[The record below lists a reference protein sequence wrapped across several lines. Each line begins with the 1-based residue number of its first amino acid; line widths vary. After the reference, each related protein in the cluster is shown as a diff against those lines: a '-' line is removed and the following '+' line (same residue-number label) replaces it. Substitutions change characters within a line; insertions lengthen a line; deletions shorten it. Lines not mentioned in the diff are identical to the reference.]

1 MAGMTR
7 TRGPAF
13 RPGGRRS
20 LGGGQSGRTGV
31 WGRRQVL
38 GDRGLPGPGQGLGS
52 PAWGA
57 FLSGRKVCL
66 ARVLGRGAVEGMFG
80 GLGGPFPPTVSEL
93 GPGNPGL
100 PVSGSEP

>member
-1 MAGMTR
+1 M
-7 TRGPAF
+7 
-13 RPGGRRS
+13 
-20 LGGGQSGRTGV
+20 V
-31 WGRRQVL
+31 
-38 GDRGLPGPGQGLGS
+38 GS
-52 PAWGA
+52 PGWGA

-66 ARVLGRGAVEGMFG
+66 AGVLGRGGRWKECR